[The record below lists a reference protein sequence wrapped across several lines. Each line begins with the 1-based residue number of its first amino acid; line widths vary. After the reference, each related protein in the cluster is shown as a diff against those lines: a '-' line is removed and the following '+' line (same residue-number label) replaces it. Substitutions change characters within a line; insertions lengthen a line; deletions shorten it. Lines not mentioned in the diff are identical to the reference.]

1 MFGFVYDPA
10 RIRVWLCFCLDLF
23 SLFSREMDAT
33 LDLANADNMPLAQF
47 LCCLRGMSEESL
59 MKQVIGQLSALMDE
73 IWSEK
78 NISRNPWDIEENEL
92 SVARRSRRDV
102 VLSDKLAL
110 GEGLWERWSP
120 SQAPSSTY
128 AEFPDIFACCSKAK
142 ENRPSNL

>member
-1 MFGFVYDPA
+1 
-10 RIRVWLCFCLDLF
+10 
-23 SLFSREMDAT
+23 MDAT

-47 LCCLRGMSEESL
+47 LCCRWGMSEESL
-59 MKQVIGQLSALMDE
+59 MKQVIGQLSALLDE

-78 NISRNPWDIEENEL
+78 NISRNPWDIEEDEL

-110 GEGLWERWSP
+110 GEGCGSP

-128 AEFPDIFACCSKAK
+128 AEFPDVFACC
-142 ENRPSNL
+142 